1 MAARFNRIP
10 SVSAGSFKTV
20 GPVSCLAASMQE
32 TLSFIVAALALTGS
46 PGPATLGLAAAGAAF
61 GFRRSRWLIAGIV
74 AGVLAVLV
82 LTLSGLF
89 ALILAQPG
97 LGLGVTIAA
106 ALYMLYLAFRIATAP
121 PLQDQAANAAAPGFG
136 QGLFLGLGNPKAY
149 AAMAA
154 LCSGFSL
161 LPGQPLPDALAKI
174 VLVAA
179 TIIPVN
185 IAWSLLG
192 MTLTRWLRDPRL
204 GRAINILFA
213 VLLIASVALTL
224 RF

>member
-1 MAARFNRIP
+1 
-10 SVSAGSFKTV
+10 
-20 GPVSCLAASMQE
+20 MQE
-32 TLSFIVAALALTGS
+32 TLSFVVAALALTGS

-61 GFRRSRWLIAGIV
+61 GLRRSRWLIAGIV
-74 AGVLAVLV
+74 AGVLAVLL
-82 LTLSGLF
+82 LTVSGLF

-97 LGLGVTIAA
+97 LALAVTIAA

-121 PLQDQAANAAAPGFG
+121 LITEQVPGAAAPGFG

-154 LCSGFSL
+154 LCSGFTL
-161 LPGQPLPDALAKI
+161 LPGQPFPDALAKLA
-174 VLVAA
+174 LVAA

-192 MTLTRWLRDPRL
+192 VTLTRWLRDPRL
-204 GRAINILFA
+204 GRAINVLFA
-213 VLLIASVALTL
+213 LLLMASVALTFL
-224 RF
+224 V